1 MFDTR
6 HGRVP
11 TRTTD
16 APPWPATH
24 PVTLG
29 VLAAVVTL
37 VELWPYTGVIMPGL
51 WGFVAVVLVIVV
63 AVSGMLAR
71 LALQRVRNG
80 IRQTATLLVQL
91 ASAAIAGTLLL
102 AGETAAF
109 GLLPTESTVRLIAA
123 RIEQSVPEI
132 MTGVA
137 PVPAS
142 LPLATV
148 LGLAFAVVAILID
161 QLVAL
166 RLAVLTI
173 VLASVVGVMPMI
185 ISFGAINFAWFLM
198 HAVVVLLLLRHAA
211 RHDLRAPRESSYL
224 AAGAVG
230 AAATA
235 VALVVAPGLPVIAGL
250 PGTGPALTVNADLN
264 LGQDLRRPQDVEVM
278 TLVTSG
284 ARPPYLRIASL
295 SSFNGVVWRPDRG
308 PRQPL
313 AAGFGERDW
322 GDDIETVE
330 QEVSIRVSG
339 VSSSRLPVPY
349 AAEQISGAGDDWQ
362 AVPMNR
368 TVISRSGDA
377 IGEDYTV
384 TTATAAPTLEQIRA
398 SEAEGGGE
406 DGGQDVALGAESL
419 PAVISATAREVT
431 DGATNDYDR
440 LIALQDW
447 FRSEFSYSLETPVE
461 EGFDGTGTDAVE
473 AFLKQRTGY
482 CIHFAGAFA
491 LMAQTLDMPVRIIV
505 GYLPGVATDEERDGD
520 QVYSIT
526 SDQLH
531 AWPEVHFRGIG
542 WVPFEPTAT
551 LGVPTAFAAA
561 SGSGGQGE
569 APTAPSASPT
579 PSASSS
585 ADPRGLD
592 DPGASQSGG
601 GSALRNVDPT
611 PITFTVLGILIALLL
626 PALVR
631 MLQRAVRLSRA
642 RAGDAMAAWQELS
655 ATMVDLGLPTPA
667 AQTARMRAD
676 DLVRKREAPV
686 RELSTLVD
694 AVERTSYAPTAS
706 GGGDLAEPVL
716 QVRGQLM
723 ASVDRRSRV
732 VAWLLP
738 ASLLRRG

>member
-1 MFDTR
+1 VFDTR
-6 HGRVP
+6 HSRP
-11 TRTTD
+11 PSPRTD
-16 APPWPATH
+16 AEPRSRAH
-24 PVTLG
+24 PFVLG
-29 VLAAVVTL
+29 ALAAALTL
-37 VELWPYTGVIMPGL
+37 VELWPYTGVVMPGL
-51 WGFVAVVLVIVV
+51 WGYVTVVLVVVV
-63 AVSGMLAR
+63 AVSGMLTRIALRRAAR
-71 LALQRVRNG
+71 G
-80 IRQTATLLVQL
+80 IRQPLALLVQL
-91 ASAAIAGTLLL
+91 AAAAIACTLLL
-102 AGETAAF
+102 AGETAAY
-109 GLLPTESTVRLIAA
+109 GLLPTETTVRLIGA
-123 RIEQSVPEI
+123 RIEQSVTEI

-166 RLAVLTI
+166 RLVILTI
-173 VLASVVGVMPMI
+173 VLASVVGVMPML
-185 ISFGAINFAWFLM
+185 ISFGAINIAWFLM
-198 HAVVVLLLLRHAA
+198 HALVVLLVLRHAA
-211 RHDLRAPRESSYL
+211 RHDRRAPRESSYL

-235 VALVVAPGLPVIAGL
+235 VALVVAPGLPVIATL

-264 LGQDLRRPQDVEVM
+264 LGQDLRRPQNVEVM

-284 ARPPYLRIASL
+284 AQPPYLRIASL

-313 AAGFGERDW
+313 EAGFGERDW

-330 QEVSIRVSG
+330 QEVSIRVTG
-339 VSSSRLPVPY
+339 VSSARLPVPY
-349 AAEQISGAGDDWQ
+349 AAERISGAGDSWQ
-362 AVPMNR
+362 AVPVNR
-368 TVISRSGDA
+368 TVISRSEDA

-384 TTATAAPTLEQIRA
+384 ATATAVPTLEQIRA
-398 SEAEGGGE
+398 SDARGGGE
-406 DGGQDVALGAESL
+406 DAALGAESL
-419 PAVISATAREVT
+419 PAVISETAREVT
-431 DGATNDYDR
+431 AGATNDYDR

-461 EGFDGTGTDAVE
+461 EGFDGTGADAVE
-473 AFLKQRTGY
+473 TFLEQRTGY

-505 GYLPGVATDEERDGD
+505 GYLPGVATDERRGD
-520 QVYSIT
+520 DRIYSIT

-551 LGVPTAFAAA
+551 LGVPTAFTAA
-561 SGSGGQGE
+561 SGAGGSGE
-569 APTAPSASPT
+569 TPTAPTPSAT

-592 DPGASQSGG
+592 DPGASQPGG
-601 GSALRNVDPT
+601 GSVLRTLDPT
-611 PITFTVLGILIALLL
+611 PVTFTMLGILVALLL
-626 PALVR
+626 PASVR

-642 RAGDAMAAWQELS
+642 RAGDAMAAWRELS
-655 ATMVDLGLPTPA
+655 ATMIDLGLPTPA

-676 DLVRKREAPV
+676 ELVRKRSAPASA
-686 RELSTLVD
+686 LSTLVD
-694 AVERTSYAPTAS
+694 AVELTSYAPAGS
-706 GGGDLAEPVL
+706 GRGDLAAPLL
-716 QVRGQLM
+716 QVRSQLL
-723 ASVDRRSRV
+723 AGVDGRRRF
-732 VAWLLP
+732 AARMLP
-738 ASLLRRG
+738 VSLVRRG